1 MPSLAR
7 VQSMLTQP
15 AFREGVRDM
24 RAVSLG
30 IAAWGLVTGVAM
42 VKSGLSVQLALA
54 ISLFVFAGSAQ
65 LATLPLIAAG
75 APLWL
80 ILGTAFCVN
89 LRFIVFSAQMRPY
102 FEQVPRW
109 RRLAY
114 GYLIGDLNQVLMIR
128 RHPHPTHD
136 PQQTQYF
143 LGVSLTNWVAWQIPS
158 LLGIAMAQHI
168 PGSWG
173 LAFAGTLALLGI
185 VLSLLA
191 DRTIAGVIIVASA
204 LSALLFWLPLRLNLV
219 AAIVGALVVGMAW
232 EAWSSR
238 QLTANAVLD
247 GTKP

>member
-1 MPSLAR
+1 MFA
-7 VQSMLTQP
+7 QP
-15 AFREGVRDM
+15 ALREGMQDM

-65 LATLPLIAAG
+65 LAVLPLIAAS

-89 LRFIVFSAQMRPY
+89 LRFVVFSAQMRPY
-102 FEQVPRW
+102 FEHLPRL
-109 RRLAY
+109 RRIFY
-114 GYLIGDLNQVLMIR
+114 GYLIGDLNQVMMIR
-128 RHPHPTHD
+128 RHPHPTSD
-136 PQQTQYF
+136 PQQAQYF
-143 LGVSLTNWVAWQIPS
+143 LGVSLTNWIAWQIPS
-158 LLGIAMAQHI
+158 ILGILMAQYI

-191 DRTIAGVIIVASA
+191 DRAIAAVIVVASA
-204 LSALLFWLPLRLNLV
+204 LSATLFWLPLRLNLV
-219 AAIVGALVVGMAW
+219 AAIMGALVVGLAW
-232 EAWSSR
+232 ETWSSR
-238 QLTANAVLD
+238 QLATSGGGLLD